1 MRKIFRELISIDEA
15 KRRLFGRVKLERKT
29 EIVPLLKANGRI
41 LAKDYYSDV
50 DVPPFDR
57 ATMDGY
63 AVKAEDTFGAEEDRP
78 VALEVIGKVEAGEL
92 PEVEVEKGCAVEIS
106 TGAVMPKGANA
117 VVMVEYT
124 SRKGNVVYVYRP
136 VPPGANVM
144 SAGSDIMAGELVVRK
159 GSKLTAREI
168 GVLAAVGVERVE
180 VIKKPVVAIIATGNE
195 LVSPGSRLEFGK
207 IYDVNSYAISSAV
220 VENGGV
226 PILLGIARDDERE
239 IREKIAEG
247 LERADVVLLSGG
259 TSAGVGDMVY
269 RILEEFGEVIV
280 HGIAVKPGKPT
291 VIAVSNGKPIIGLPG
306 YPTSALMIFYI
317 IVAPLLRR
325 LAGMEDEKPKSVKA
339 RIPFRIQS
347 ATGRREFL
355 PVNLVEAGGFVAY
368 PFTDY
373 SGAIS
378 TLAEADGFVEIP
390 ENRVFLEEGEIVE
403 VTLFGDL
410 KPADLMII
418 GSHCLGIDV
427 LLEVMGRHVNAK
439 VINVGST
446 AGILAVKRGEAD
458 IAGVHLLDEE
468 TGEYNVPYL
477 IKYGLS
483 GKAVLVKGYVRE
495 QGFIVAKGNPKKIR
509 GFEDLLRD
517 DITFINRNPGS
528 GTRVL
533 LDMNLKR
540 IAEEMGVEFDELRK
554 RIKGYDVE
562 AKTHN
567 AVAVAVLMGKADV
580 GLGIRTVAER
590 FGLDFIPV
598 RPEEFD
604 FVIRKDRLEKESVR
618 IFLEALRSDEF
629 GKELEKRLPGM
640 RVTER
645 TGEIVEISDLRK
657 PSERV

>member
-195 LVSPGSRLEFGK
+195 LVSPGSRLKFGK
-207 IYDVNSYAISSAV
+207 IYDVNSYAIASAV

-517 DITFINRNPGS
+517 DVTFINRNPGS

-618 IFLEALRSDEF
+618 LFLEALRSEEF
-629 GKELEKRLPGM
+629 EKELEKRLPGM

>member
-1 MRKIFRELISIDEA
+1 MRTMRKIFRDLVSIDEA
-15 KRRLFGRVKLERKT
+15 KRRLFESVKLEGKT
-29 EIVPLLKANGRI
+29 EIVPLAKANGRI
-41 LAKDYYSDV
+41 LARDYYSEV

-63 AVKAEDTFGAEEDRP
+63 AVKAEDTFGAEEDSP
-78 VALEVIGKVEAGEL
+78 VALKVVGKVETGEL
-92 PEVEVEKGCAVEIS
+92 PEVEVENGCAVEIS

-117 VVMVEYT
+117 VVMVEHT
-124 SRKGNVVYVYRP
+124 SRRGDVVYVYEP

-159 GSKLTAREI
+159 GTKLTAREI
-168 GVLAAVGVERVE
+168 GVLAAVGIESVE
-180 VIKKPVVAIIATGNE
+180 VVKKPVVAIIATGNE
-195 LVSPGSRLEFGK
+195 LVSPGNRLEFGK
-207 IYDVNSYAISSAV
+207 IYDVNSYAIASAV
-220 VENGGV
+220 LENGGI

-239 IREKIAEG
+239 IRKKIAEG
-247 LERADVVLLSGG
+247 LEKADVVLLSGG

-269 RILEEFGEVIV
+269 RILEEFGDVIV

-339 RIPFRIQS
+339 RVPFRIQS

-355 PVNLVEAGGFVAY
+355 PVNLVEAEGFVAY

-390 ENRVFLEEGEIVE
+390 ENKVFLEEGEE
-403 VTLFGDL
+403 VDVILFGDL
-410 KPADLMII
+410 RPADLMII

-427 LLEVMGRHVNAK
+427 LLEVMGKNVNAK

-458 IAGVHLLDEE
+458 IAGVHLLDED

-517 DITFINRNPGS
+517 DVTFINRNPGS

-540 IAEEMGVEFDELRK
+540 IAGKIGVEFDEIKK
-554 RIKGYDVE
+554 RIRGYDVE
-562 AKTHN
+562 AKTHT

-604 FVIRKDRLEKESVR
+604 FVIRKDRLGKESVR
-618 IFLEALRSDEF
+618 LFLEALRSEEF
-629 GKELEKRLPGM
+629 KRELEKRLPGM

-645 TGEIVEISDLRK
+645 TGTIIDPQT
-657 PSERV
+657 PSQRV

>member
-1 MRKIFRELISIDEA
+1 MRKIFRDLVSIDDA
-15 KRRLFGRVKLERKT
+15 KRRLFKSVKLERKT
-29 EIVPLLKANGRI
+29 EIVPLIKADGRI
-41 LAKDYYSDV
+41 LARDYYSEV

-63 AVKAEDTFGAEEDRP
+63 AVKAEDTFGAEEDSP
-78 VALEVIGKVEAGEL
+78 VALKVVGKVEAGEF
-92 PEVEVEKGCAVEIS
+92 PEVEVENGCAVEIS

-117 VVMVEYT
+117 VVMVEHT
-124 SRKGNVVYVYRP
+124 SRKGDVVYVYKP

-159 GSKLTAREI
+159 GSKLSAREI
-168 GVLAAVGVERVE
+168 GVLAAVGIESVE
-180 VIKKPVVAIIATGNE
+180 VVKKPVVAIIATGNE
-195 LVSPGSRLEFGK
+195 LVSPGNRLEFGK
-207 IYDVNSYAISSAV
+207 IYDVNSYAIASAV
-220 VENGGV
+220 LENGGV
-226 PILLGIARDDERE
+226 PVLLGIARDDERE

-247 LERADVVLLSGG
+247 LEKADVVLLSGG

-269 RILEEFGEVIV
+269 RILEEFGDVIV

-355 PVNLVEAGGFVAY
+355 PVNLVEAEGFVAY

-390 ENRVFLEEGEIVE
+390 ENKVFLEEGEVVDVI
-403 VTLFGDL
+403 LFGDL

-427 LLEVMGRHVNAK
+427 LLEVMGKHVNAK

-509 GFEDLLRD
+509 GFEDLLRED
-517 DITFINRNPGS
+517 VTFINRNPGS

-540 IAEEMGVEFDELRK
+540 IAEEMGVEFDEIKK
-554 RIKGYDVE
+554 RIRGYDVE
-562 AKTHN
+562 AKTHT

-590 FGLDFIPV
+590 FGLDFIPI

-604 FVIRKDRLEKESVR
+604 FVIRKDRLGKESVR
-618 IFLEALRSDEF
+618 LFLEALRSEEF
-629 GKELEKRLPGM
+629 KRELEKRLPGM

-645 TGEIVEISDLRK
+645 TGTIIDPQT
-657 PSERV
+657 PSQRV